1 MSQTT
6 TFAAPLEG
14 SEGYRLST
22 SFPYIVR
29 RVGLRIGEL
38 FDRAVAPYGVD
49 VSMYRV
55 VAALAEGDR
64 QQLGKL
70 SEITSIELSTLSRLV
85 GAMAAKGFLT
95 RRRPRG
101 NGRIVEISLSLKGRR
116 LAADL
121 MPVAVRF
128 EAAAVKGLGE
138 ADVVRLKAQLEVAYR
153 NLDSLEQELAAI
165 SVDTKPARRKR
176 RSARTEAAD

>member
-6 TFAAPLEG
+6 TLAAPLEDP
-14 SEGYRLST
+14 EGYRLST

-55 VAALAEGDR
+55 VAALAECDR

-85 GAMAAKGFLT
+85 GTMAAKGFLT

-128 EAAAVKGLGE
+128 EAAAVEGLGE
-138 ADVVRLKAQLEVAYR
+138 TDVIRLKAQLEVAYR
-153 NLDSLEQELAAI
+153 NLDALEEELAAV
-165 SVDTKPARRKR
+165 SVDAKPARRKR
-176 RSARTEAAD
+176 RSLPTEAAT